1 MCDKS
6 FKIGEN
12 IFNNIDFLKRIV
24 RSKSQRKQKHFL
36 KKATTGELLAIV
48 EAALNIVK
56 SRIRLTTRQK
66 HRIIPHAEYIRRLAR
81 IRSERGAKRLVQKGA
96 GFPIAAIL
104 TQIIIEAI
112 RQISSSS

>member
-1 MCDKS
+1 MCDKG

-104 TQIIIEAI
+104 TPIIIEAI

>member
-6 FKIGEN
+6 FKISEN
-12 IFNNIDFLKRIV
+12 IFNNIDFLKPIEK
-24 RSKSQRKQKHFL
+24 SKSLQKQKHSL

-56 SRIRLTTRQK
+56 SRFCINDETKTYNSSSRRVYQK
-66 HRIIPHAEYIRRLAR
+66 IGEN
-81 IRSERGAKRLVQKGA
+81 SGERGTKRLVQKGA

-104 TQIIIEAI
+104 TPIIIEAI
-112 RQISSSS
+112 RQISTR

>member
-12 IFNNIDFLKRIV
+12 IFNNIDFLKRIAK
-24 RSKSQRKQKHFL
+24 SKSPQKQKHSL

-56 SRIRLTTRQK
+56 SRFKLTTRQK
-66 HRIIPHAEYIRRLAR
+66 HRIVPHAEYIRRLAR
-81 IRSERGAKRLVQKGA
+81 IRSERSAKRLVQKGA
-96 GFPIAAIL
+96 GIPLAAIL
-104 TQIIIEAI
+104 TPIIIEAI
-112 RQISSSS
+112 RQISIR